1 MRKAPF
7 AKNLGR
13 PLLHAA
19 ETCAN
24 ETASVESIRQSLI
37 ALRRLFQRRE
47 LVQLWASAF
56 GEHSQ
61 LDYTDLRLL
70 DAVRVAQSSDSAE
83 GATVGALS
91 RLLGVDPSRAS
102 RQVAQAVAKGLLRR
116 QAAQGD
122 ARKVVL
128 QITSRGAALQKK
140 GSTLTRSRIA
150 LAIDGWS
157 QTEQAQ
163 LAKLLSRFV
172 ERMLPAAPEPADEQS
187 AD

>member
-1 MRKAPF
+1 MRKAHV
-7 AKNLGR
+7 AKTPTR
-13 PLLHAA
+13 PLLRAA
-19 ETCAN
+19 ETCAT
-24 ETASVESIRQSLI
+24 EPASVESIRQSLI

-102 RQVAQAVAKGLLRR
+102 RQVAQAVTKGLLRR

-128 QITSRGAALQKK
+128 QITPRGAALQNK

-150 LAIDGWS
+150 LAIDGWTR
-157 QTEQAQ
+157 TEQAQ

-172 ERMLPAAPEPADEQS
+172 ERMLPAGQEPTAAHS

>member
-1 MRKAPF
+1 MRKAHVVTTTS
-7 AKNLGR
+7 R
-13 PLLHAA
+13 RLLRAA
-19 ETCAN
+19 ETRAT
-24 ETASVESIRQSLI
+24 EPASVESIRHSLI

-47 LVQLWASAF
+47 LVQLWESAF
-56 GEHSQ
+56 GERSQ

-70 DAVRVAQSSDSAE
+70 DAVRVAQASDSAQ
-83 GATVGALS
+83 GATVGELA

-128 QITSRGAALQKK
+128 QITPRGASLQNK
-140 GSTLTRSRIA
+140 GSALTRSRIA
-150 LAIDGWS
+150 LAIDGWKP
-157 QTEQAQ
+157 TEQAQ

-172 ERMLPAAPEPADEQS
+172 ERMLPAAQEPADEHS